1 MPENSDK
8 AFRFRK
14 IRRSVTRIVI
24 PIGITAFLIFI
35 LLRFSSIQT
44 IAQLLRNS
52 LPRSVFIAF
61 VLYIFVYLIRAL
73 RFQQFLILDQI
84 SIWRLLPIVSLH
96 GFINLILPMRSG
108 ELSLVYL
115 LRKFHKTEIG
125 SGMGILLLVRL
136 FDLIALA
143 LCLTGGLV
151 LVGSGGDK
159 ATGPWLL
166 AIPVLLGV
174 MITVISL
181 TASRWWRF
189 LVDSLSQFG
198 ERMRIRD
205 KSWCQVFFVWM
216 DEIGLVLES
225 SKKLAFSIRLLTTSL
240 ASWLFLFFSFWL
252 LLQAVGITRFTYP
265 EVVIGSTGAAI
276 TSALPINAVGNIG
289 TLQVGWTVG
298 FSALGM
304 SVDEGIASGFAI
316 HIFIL
321 IFSSTLAL
329 ASYLV
334 LIKGKLSS
342 RQSEKQ
348 VK

>member
-1 MPENSDK
+1 MSSDVDLEYK
-8 AFRFRK
+8 
-14 IRRSVTRIVI
+14 TRGARQLILRIII
-24 PIGITAFLIFI
+24 PLGITI
-35 LLRFSSIQT
+35 LLISFLLHFSDPRT
-44 IAQLLRNS
+44 IFQLVLNS
-52 LPRSVFIAF
+52 AF
-61 VLYIFVYLIRAL
+61 GDLIVAFGLYICVYLIRAL
-73 RFQQFLILDQI
+73 RFQQFPMLNRISTWNLI
-84 SIWRLLPIVSLH
+84 PIVSLH

-136 FDLIALA
+136 FDLVALV

-151 LVGSGGDK
+151 LVGSEADK
-159 ATGPWLL
+159 AIDPWLL
-166 AIPVLLGV
+166 VIPVLLGV

-181 TASRWWRF
+181 TAGRWWRF

-205 KSWCQVFFVWM
+205 KSWCQVGFVWM
-216 DEIGLVLES
+216 DEIGFVLES
-225 SKKLAFSIRLLTTSL
+225 SKRLTFSIRLLATSL

-252 LLQAVGITRFTYP
+252 LLQAVGITRFSYP

-276 TSALPINAVGNIG
+276 TSALPINAIGNFG

-304 SVDEGIASGFAI
+304 SAEEGIASGFAI

-321 IFSSTLAL
+321 IFSSILAL
-329 ASYLV
+329 ASYLF
-334 LIKGKLSS
+334 LTKQILSS
-342 RQSEKQ
+342 RRSDDQAK
-348 VK
+348 